1 MPMLTP
7 DSRRGPH
14 ATTFID
20 VLGKTSRFRATNVCK
35 PKKPCRRRMNT
46 GGA

>member
-7 DSRRGPH
+7 DSRRGPR
-14 ATTFID
+14 AATFIG
-20 VLGKTSRFRATNVCK
+20 LRGKTSRFRATNVCK
-35 PKKPCRRRMNT
+35 PKMPCRQRLDT